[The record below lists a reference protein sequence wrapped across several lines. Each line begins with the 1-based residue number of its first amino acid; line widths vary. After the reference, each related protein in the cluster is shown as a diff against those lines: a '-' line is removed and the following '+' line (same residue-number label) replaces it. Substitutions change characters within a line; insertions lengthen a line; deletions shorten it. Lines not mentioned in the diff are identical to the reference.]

1 MGESR
6 KRKWRN
12 RRLILLM
19 QVDESQ
25 LAATLKKSP
34 VDTGLFFVLRVF
46 YAGNNADTLKSSI
59 DSRNHRRVIRRL
71 FPLARYLVDHA
82 SAAT

>member
-6 KRKWRN
+6 KRKRRN

-25 LAATLKKSP
+25 LAVMLNKKP
-34 VDTGLFFVLRVF
+34 RRYGAFFRSARFLR
-46 YAGNNADTLKSSI
+46 GK
-59 DSRNHRRVIRRL
+59 
-71 FPLARYLVDHA
+71 
-82 SAAT
+82 